1 MKLESSNLEHFDPSM
16 STVLFYLSLPF
27 LYLVSWL
34 PKKPLYLLS
43 DFLFVLIYR
52 VFGYRK
58 SMVTTNLENAYP
70 DKTPE
75 EINEICENF
84 YHYLC
89 DLMLE
94 VIKTLT
100 ISPKGVQSFFRID
113 EGDLAPLERF
123 HRENQSVILVLG
135 HMGNWELTGAMFC
148 QLDLHQLYVIYH
160 PLANRHFDEL
170 FTKMRTRSGIRL
182 YPMKGA
188 FKSMLKNR
196 DQLTATAFIADQT
209 PRPDNAHWM
218 TFLNQDTPVFRGTE
232 NISKMLDYPVVYA
245 SVIREKR
252 GLYRLRTELLAEHPK
267 QYAENEIT
275 ELHTRRLERDINAHP
290 ETWLWSHRRW
300 KHKRPETDPGTI
312 IMETP

>member
-1 MKLESSNLEHFDPSM
+1 MT
-16 STVLFYLSLPF
+16 TVLFYLSLPF

-43 DFLFVLIYR
+43 DLLFILLYR

-58 SMVTTNLENAYP
+58 SMVTRNLVNAFP

-75 EINEICENF
+75 EIDKIREKF
-84 YHYLC
+84 FRYLC
-89 DLMLE
+89 DLSLE
-94 VIKTLT
+94 VIKTLS
-100 ISPKGVQSFFRID
+100 ISPKGTREYFTIKDS
-113 EGDLAPLERF
+113 DLAPIARF
-123 HRENQSVILVLG
+123 FREKQSIVLVLG

-148 QLDLHQLYVIYH
+148 QLGLHQLYVIYH

-170 FTKMRTRSGIRL
+170 FTKMRTRSGIKL

-232 NISKMLDYPVVYA
+232 NISKTLDYPVIYV

-252 GLYRLRTELLAEHPK
+252 GLYRLHTELLAEHPK
-267 QYAENEIT
+267 QFAENEIT
-275 ELHTRRLERDINAHP
+275 EMHTRRLERDIIEQP

-300 KHKRPETDPGTI
+300 KHKRPETS
-312 IMETP
+312 

>member
-1 MKLESSNLEHFDPSM
+1 M

-43 DFLFVLIYR
+43 DLLFILLYR

-58 SMVTTNLENAYP
+58 SMVTENLENAFP
-70 DKTPE
+70 DKSPE
-75 EINEICENF
+75 VIDEIQENF
-84 YHYLC
+84 YRYLC
-89 DLMLE
+89 DLSLE

-100 ISPKGVQSFFRID
+100 ISPAGVRKYFAID
-113 EGDLAPLERF
+113 EDDLAPIRRF
-123 HRENQSVILVLG
+123 HREGQSIILVLG

-148 QLDLHQLYVIYH
+148 QFDLHQLYVIYH
-160 PLANRHFDEL
+160 PLANRHFDDL

-188 FKSMLKNR
+188 FKNMLKDR
-196 DQLTATAFIADQT
+196 DLLTATAFIADQT

-232 NISKMLDYPVVYA
+232 NISKALDYPVVYI
-245 SVIREKR
+245 SVIREER
-252 GLYRLRTELLAEHPK
+252 GLYKLKTELLAEHPK

-275 ELHTRRLERDINAHP
+275 ELHTQRLERDIIEQP

-300 KHKRPETDPGTI
+300 KHKRPEA
-312 IMETP
+312 TPENQ

>member
-1 MKLESSNLEHFDPSM
+1 M

-43 DFLFVLIYR
+43 DLVFVLLYR

-58 SMVTTNLENAYP
+58 SMVTRNLQNAFP
-70 DKTPE
+70 EKTPE
-75 EINEICENF
+75 EIDKIREDF
-84 YHYLC
+84 YRYLC
-89 DLMLE
+89 DLSLE
-94 VIKTLT
+94 VIRTLS
-100 ISPKGVQSFFRID
+100 ISPKGVRDYFVIED
-113 EGDLAPLERF
+113 GDLAPIERY
-123 HRENQSVILVLG
+123 HKEKQSIILVLG

-160 PLANRHFDEL
+160 PLANRHFDDL

-182 YPMKGA
+182 YPMKKALKG
-188 FKSMLKNR
+188 MLRDR

-218 TFLNQDTPVFRGTE
+218 TFMNQDTPVFHGTE
-232 NISKMLDYPVVYA
+232 NISKMLDYPVVYL
-245 SVIREKR
+245 SVIRQKR

-275 ELHTRRLERDINAHP
+275 ELHTRRLERDIVKQP

-300 KHKRPETDPGTI
+300 KHKRPEKPP
-312 IMETP
+312 EE